1 MFRRQSSPTAT
12 VSIAGEIAVDKWV
25 ALGKKRERETDS
37 LCAISLSPVT
47 MLQEGRQIFMGE
59 ALLFL
64 CNKKPFRN
72 LKGRKTWFTKKSM
85 YRTSLMAQW

>member
-64 CNKKPFRN
+64 CNKK
-72 LKGRKTWFTKKSM
+72 LGGRWESIREVDF
-85 YRTSLMAQW
+85 LGEIN